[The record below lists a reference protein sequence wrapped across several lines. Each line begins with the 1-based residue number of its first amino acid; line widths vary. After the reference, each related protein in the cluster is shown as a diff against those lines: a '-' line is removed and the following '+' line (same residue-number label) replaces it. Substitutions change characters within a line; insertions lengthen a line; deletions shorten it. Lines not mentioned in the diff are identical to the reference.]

1 MADSSTR
8 FARSYLIVDS
18 GLRSDVWGGD
28 KVKPRNVDNGLE
40 DPKWS
45 YWCMEVFPSGGKE
58 HMFAVR
64 WPESSPKGGL
74 IQEGLPGFLRLRD
87 FARAGAAQRAEL
99 QRIIVASEATALK
112 PPLKLFA
119 SS

>member
-1 MADSSTR
+1 MKTQTFVLFLTLAGTR
-8 FARSYLIVDS
+8 LVLAAEELTSWEHAPTDYQVPPGMVRGGAFIDRILPMPVEN

-28 KVKPRNVDNGLE
+28 NVKPRNVDNGLE

-64 WPESSPKGGL
+64 WPESSPM
-74 IQEGLPGFLRLRD
+74 E
-87 FARAGAAQRAEL
+87 
-99 QRIIVASEATALK
+99 VTT
-112 PPLKLFA
+112 
-119 SS
+119 